1 MKVAYHPFIPRDWQS
16 SDILKWLKRIHAWSG
31 FWGALFFLGLGL
43 SGVLLNHRQQ
53 AKIETGEPVELA
65 AIELPVAPGTIRDAK
80 ALGRWAKGELRLPVD
95 AQPPRGKPGAKKPGG
110 KGEAKEE
117 RAEPREG
124 KFLGRDVKTA
134 EPLVQTF
141 AMPDA
146 RVTVEYIP
154 GSNHVTAKREE
165 INALG
170 VLKNLHKGVGLPI
183 AWILLIDTIAGA
195 LIVMALT
202 GYLLWSRLHGPRL
215 LAGALAGGSLLW
227 ALAAAVPT
235 FA

>member
-1 MKVAYHPFIPRDWQS
+1 MKVAYHPFIPRGWQS
-16 SDILKWLKRIHAWSG
+16 DGFLRWLKRIHAWSG
-31 FWGALFFLGLGL
+31 FWGGLFFLGLGL

-53 AKIETGEPVELA
+53 AKIDTGEPVELPSV
-65 AIELPVAPGTIRDAK
+65 ELPVAPGTIPDAK
-80 ALGRWAKGELRLPVD
+80 ALGRWAKAELRLPVD
-95 AQPPRGKPGAKKPGG
+95 AQPPRGKPGDKKPGG
-110 KGEAKEE
+110 K
-117 RAEPREG
+117 PREG
-124 KFLGRDVKTA
+124 KFMGREVRSA

-146 RVTVEYIP
+146 RVTVEYVP
-154 GSNHVTAKREE
+154 ESNHVSAKREE
-165 INALG
+165 VNALG

-215 LAGALAGGSLLW
+215 LAGALTGGSLLW
-227 ALAAAVPT
+227 AVTAAVPT
-235 FA
+235 FG